1 MRLSCQKGPFTYIH
15 VRTDLLYQTPYFI
28 HVVRCTT
35 VVLLS
40 YVSTK
45 YVYIR
50 RRWNKQCNQRNEHI
64 KLLLAQTGRLS
75 DLLPASTAETHSAP
89 GTQETLSRTGCCT
102 AATPTVQP
110 TPSAP
115 PYYGS
120 FLRSPPPPQMVV
132 FGDSSSDAGRR
143 FNAPASFDFDGIGPF
158 PWEMLFEDP
167 DCDVSAR

>member
-28 HVVRCTT
+28 HIVRCTT

-64 KLLLAQTGRLS
+64 KLLLAQAGCPTSCQRQQPKRTLPQGHRRHSVVLDVVQQRPRRSNQLPLRLLIMVRFFV
-75 DLLPASTAETHSAP
+75 LLLLRRWSCLATLAPTRAGGSTPRRASTSMASAHFR
-89 GTQETLSRTGCCT
+89 GKCCSK
-102 AATPTVQP
+102 TPT
-110 TPSAP
+110 A
-115 PYYGS
+115 
-120 FLRSPPPPQMVV
+120 M
-132 FGDSSSDAGRR
+132 
-143 FNAPASFDFDGIGPF
+143 
-158 PWEMLFEDP
+158 
-167 DCDVSAR
+167 